1 MVNFDFAKHIDDYVH
16 RIGRTARGDREGVA
30 YSLFT
35 PHESPGMARQLV
47 KVLRESRQPVDSM
60 LERYAH
66 SNQPGNRSGQGTSTC
81 ASTWHFKCTFH
92 TQQLMVWFWK

>member
-1 MVNFDFAKHIDDYVH
+1 MNCFSADISDIAFVVNFDFAKHIDDYVH

-66 SNQPGNRSGQGTSTC
+66 SNQSAARGKGTST
-81 ASTWHFKCTFH
+81 
-92 TQQLMVWFWK
+92 